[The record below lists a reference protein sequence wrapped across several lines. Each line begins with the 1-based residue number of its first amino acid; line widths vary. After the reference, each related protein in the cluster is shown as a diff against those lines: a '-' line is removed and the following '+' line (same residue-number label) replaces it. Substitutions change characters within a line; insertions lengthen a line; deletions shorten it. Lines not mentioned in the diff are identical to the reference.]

1 MARSVFVADPSLA
14 NLPLEDPSF
23 AVPSLADPSL
33 ADPSLAD
40 PPLADLIV
48 QFRVEGWLVEGAAQ
62 FVSPASAGWL

>member
-1 MARSVFVADPSLA
+1 MVRVCVADL
-14 NLPLEDPSF
+14 
-23 AVPSLADPSL
+23 SL